1 MKILFNTIY
10 KKIYAFAF
18 LGCVA
23 VLPMSDTIALRNIF
37 LASML
42 FLIVY
47 GVMFS
52 FDIRKDFSRSIKLI
66 PIPLILWVLY
76 LCIFPLWAPMPTIA
90 WENLR
95 GQWGESIIAWT
106 VGLGAAVVF
115 RGDGPDLWDIGLA
128 SAFPLIIH
136 LLLACLAYFGVFSVD
151 YYGRQSLAGLFL
163 EFTNWLSKDSITHQY
178 FHPLEHGFL
187 GIETQPG
194 NIGYASSVS
203 IGIFSLLYFISKRNH
218 DLKAAGKAL
227 LLIILCFLSVL
238 IARSRGGFLFGLLII
253 GFVALLI
260 RFSSKSMRTNVHGA
274 ENVTHTLPKIN
285 FFLLSVIL
293 VFVCISYVGIKSD
306 PRWGAMADK
315 VRAGFLITDPI
326 STLCNGLSDDEER
339 AIRARLSIKSREY
352 ADYVIDG
359 VKGEDGGRVILMRA
373 GIQLVLKNPVG
384 LDGSRQSYERLI
396 RLECNKPPALN
407 FANAH
412 NSWIDLSL
420 GLGWVGVALFSTLF
434 LYFIRFAMLQTSSTD
449 AKPFIVLLG
458 LLAAFWIVR
467 GFFDAVF
474 REHYLEMQGLLIAY
488 LYMSTVLK
496 FSKKNEE

>member
-178 FHPLEHGFL
+178 FHPFL
-187 GIETQPG
+187 N
-194 NIGYASSVS
+194 NI
-203 IGIFSLLYFISKRNH
+203 F
-218 DLKAAGKAL
+218 
-227 LLIILCFLSVL
+227 
-238 IARSRGGFLFGLLII
+238 
-253 GFVALLI
+253 
-260 RFSSKSMRTNVHGA
+260 
-274 ENVTHTLPKIN
+274 
-285 FFLLSVIL
+285 
-293 VFVCISYVGIKSD
+293 
-306 PRWGAMADK
+306 
-315 VRAGFLITDPI
+315 
-326 STLCNGLSDDEER
+326 
-339 AIRARLSIKSREY
+339 
-352 ADYVIDG
+352 
-359 VKGEDGGRVILMRA
+359 
-373 GIQLVLKNPVG
+373 
-384 LDGSRQSYERLI
+384 
-396 RLECNKPPALN
+396 
-407 FANAH
+407 
-412 NSWIDLSL
+412 
-420 GLGWVGVALFSTLF
+420 
-434 LYFIRFAMLQTSSTD
+434 
-449 AKPFIVLLG
+449 
-458 LLAAFWIVR
+458 
-467 GFFDAVF
+467 
-474 REHYLEMQGLLIAY
+474 
-488 LYMSTVLK
+488 
-496 FSKKNEE
+496 